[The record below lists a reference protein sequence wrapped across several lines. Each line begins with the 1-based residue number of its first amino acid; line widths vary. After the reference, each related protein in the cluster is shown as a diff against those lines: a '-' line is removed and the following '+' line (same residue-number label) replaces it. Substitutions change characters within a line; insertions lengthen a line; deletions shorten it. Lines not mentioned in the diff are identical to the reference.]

1 MNPKL
6 DLLQPYPFERL
17 KALMADIVPA
27 PGQSPIS
34 LSIGEPRHA
43 SPSLILETLAANLK
57 GLSNY
62 PATLG
67 GDALRQAISQ
77 WIGKRYQIPAP
88 NPTTEVLPTLGSRE
102 ALFSIVQVLMDPS
115 KGDAYALCPNP
126 FYQIYEGATL
136 LAGGKTWFVNADPS
150 RDFALDYD
158 QVPTE
163 ILEKTQVVFTCSPG
177 NPTGRV
183 LSLEEWK
190 TLFALSDRY
199 GFTIVSDEC
208 YSEIYSDESN
218 PPLGALQAAQL
229 LGRTGFPRL
238 IVMNSLSKRSN
249 VPGLRSAFAAGD
261 AQILKRFVLYRTYH
275 GSAMSPAVQAASE
288 AAWGD
293 ESHVVENRA
302 LYRRKME
309 AFYTAVHPALP
320 LEIPQA
326 GFYYWAHTP
335 IDDVEFTRRLLDQ
348 YQVAV
353 LPGSLLA
360 REAHGFNPGARR
372 IRIALMGSLEETLEA
387 AHRIQQLVA
396 SL

>member
-1 MNPKL
+1 MNPRL

-17 KALMADIVPA
+17 KALMADVVPT
-27 PGQSPIS
+27 PGKTPIS

-43 SPSLILETLAANLK
+43 SPPLILETLAANLK

-67 GDALRQAISQ
+67 GEPLRQAISQ
-77 WIGKRYQIPAP
+77 WIGQRYNIPAP
-88 NPTTEVLPTLGSRE
+88 NPATEVLPTLGSRE
-102 ALFSIVQVLMDPS
+102 ALFSMVQVLMDPDQ
-115 KGDAYALCPNP
+115 GQDVALCPNP

-158 QVPTE
+158 RVPSE
-163 ILEKTQVVFTCSPG
+163 VLKKTRVVFTCSPG

-190 TLFALSDRY
+190 TLFELSDRY

-208 YSEIYSDESN
+208 YSEIYPDEAA
-218 PPLGALQAAQL
+218 PPLGALEAAHR
-229 LGRTGFPRL
+229 LGRKGFPRL
-238 IVMNSLSKRSN
+238 VVMNSLSKRSN
-249 VPGLRSAFAAGD
+249 VPGLRSAFVAGD

-275 GSAMSPAVQAASE
+275 GSAMNPAVQAASE
-288 AAWGD
+288 AAWQN
-293 ESHVVENRA
+293 EAHVVENRA
-302 LYRRKME
+302 LYRRKMD
-309 AFYTAVHPALP
+309 AFYQAVHPVLP

-335 IDDVEFTRRLLDQ
+335 INDVVFTRRLLAEH
-348 YQVAV
+348 QVAV

-360 REAHGFNPGARR
+360 REAHGFNPGQNR
-372 IRIALMGSLEETLEA
+372 IRIALMGSLEETLDA
-387 AHRIQQLVA
+387 ANRIQQLVA